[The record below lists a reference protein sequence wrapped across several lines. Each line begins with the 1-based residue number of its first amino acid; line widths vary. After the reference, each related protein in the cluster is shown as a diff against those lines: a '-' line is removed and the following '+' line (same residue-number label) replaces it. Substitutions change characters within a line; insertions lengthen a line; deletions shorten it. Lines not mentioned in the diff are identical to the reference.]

1 MGHGPPGYQP
11 IPSAMPPYLASQTA
25 ARAGR
30 PIEPWKD
37 SLRLMMFVWG
47 GVLLA
52 AFAVPMTTDP
62 MSFHWDTIANAP
74 GAAAK
79 LPPLIMAAAGV
90 LAIALAAIPM
100 SPMPRGLIAAL
111 LGLAGILTPII
122 LVMTNTMPPWQDL
135 VQLVGGLALV
145 PGLLVRQEYR
155 EAMLPRILVTVGVV
169 CILVPYLV
177 PEHDR
182 VPLVEMFKA
191 LIDAP
196 GKAKIPAMLA
206 VAHLVLVVVTLL
218 AWLPSPS
225 SAVAKIFAWLLIL
238 WPVLVH
244 LVLIMLKIDGFGDA
258 IGKTPNAALLAWA
271 PSVSYMVLVGYGLA
285 SVVGKQLE

>member
-1 MGHGPPGYQP
+1 MGRGGPMP
-11 IPSAMPPYLASQTA
+11 IAPVPQYMGGQTA

-52 AFAVPMTTDP
+52 AFAIPMTTDP
-62 MSFHWDTIANAP
+62 MSFNWDTIINAP
-74 GAAAK
+74 QAAAK
-79 LPPLIMAAAGV
+79 LPPLIMAAAGL
-90 LAIALAAIPM
+90 LAIVLAAIPM

-122 LVMTNTMPPWQDL
+122 LIMADVMPPWQVL

-155 EAMLPRILVTVGVV
+155 EAMLPRILVTVGAIA
-169 CILVPYLV
+169 ILVPYLV
-177 PEHDR
+177 PERDA
-182 VPLVEMFKA
+182 VPLVEIFKA

-196 GKAKIPAMLA
+196 GKAKVPALLEI
-206 VAHLVLVVVTLL
+206 VHVVLVVVTLL

-225 SAVAKIFAWLLIL
+225 SAAAKIFAWALIL
-238 WPVLVH
+238 WPALVH
-244 LVLIMLKIDGFGDA
+244 LVGIILEIDRFGDLISKA
-258 IGKTPNAALLAWA
+258 PNPALLAWA
-271 PSVSYMVLVGYGLA
+271 PGAAYMVLVGYGLA
-285 SVVGKQLE
+285 SVIGKQLE